1 MKINFSQIYEGWK
14 NNLFPA
20 ENMKAYIKEVGDERM
35 AICEEC
41 EFISTKHQTIRP
53 DVHCTNCGCM
63 LAAKTKCL
71 SCACPLNKWV
81 EVMSSREEEDALKK
95 EVHGK

>member
-20 ENMKAYIKEVGDERM
+20 ENMRAYIKEVSDERM
-35 AICEEC
+35 AVCEEC
-41 EFISTKHQTIRP
+41 ALISTKHSTIRP
-53 DVHCTNCGCM
+53 DVHCTDCGCP

-71 SCACPLNKWV
+71 SCACPLNKWGV
-81 EVMSSREEEDALKK
+81 VIDSREEEEELKK
-95 EVHGK
+95 EIHGK